1 MKKVLLIL
9 FLAFSLIFPQN
20 LNAQTLSCMSYSEF
34 RQDMTKRDFELE
46 RFFLDEQDTMFEL
59 YSKASGGWVLIAVGY
74 DMFKRKAACIIKQ
87 GPFIQS
93 VPQKSF

>member
-20 LNAQTLSCMSYSEF
+20 LNAQTLSCMSYSQF
-34 RQDMTKRDFELE
+34 RQDMIKKDFELE
-46 RFFLDEQDTMFEL
+46 RFFLDQKDNMFEL
-59 YSKASGGWVLIAVGY
+59 YSKTSGGWILIAVGY
-74 DMFKRKAACIIKQ
+74 DIFNRKAACIINQ